1 VKPRI
6 DCPKCQKP
14 FRTQWAS
21 AAADLE
27 LPRGPAVSEK
37 FEAGRNFSNKL
48 WNATRF
54 VLMNFEGYSAGPLAG
69 VGDITTFPLE
79 DRWLLSRLA
88 SVTRDATKAIDEFKF
103 AELAR
108 VLYAFAWDEY
118 CSAYLELCKARLA
131 DPARRDQA
139 RGMLLLGLDTILRLL
154 HPIMPFVTEEIWQHL
169 AAAAS
174 GRRMPW
180 DDASQ
185 PLPNSLMLAAWP
197 KTPDSWIDPRTET
210 QFGTFLAVVAAIREI
225 RARQNV
231 PPKTRLTAVVRAPA
245 EIAALLEPMRSSIES
260 MAAADIAALGPAAF
274 GPPSAATAT
283 AAGCD
288 VFVDLADLVDVEAE
302 IARLL
307 KENEKTEGFITAK
320 QSKLANESFVSRAPD
335 AVIAKE
341 RAQLAELE
349 DKLAK
354 GLAALEDLRQRR
366 V

>member
-1 VKPRI
+1 
-6 DCPKCQKP
+6 
-14 FRTQWAS
+14 
-21 AAADLE
+21 
-27 LPRGPAVSEK
+27 
-37 FEAGRNFSNKL
+37 
-48 WNATRF
+48 
-54 VLMNFEGYSAGPLAG
+54 
-69 VGDITTFPLE
+69 
-79 DRWLLSRLA
+79 
-88 SVTRDATKAIDEFKF
+88 
-103 AELAR
+103 

-169 AAAAS
+169 AAAAG
-174 GRRMPW
+174 GRRMTW
-180 DDASQ
+180 DDASR
-185 PLPNSLMLAAWP
+185 PLSGSLMVAAWP
-197 KTPDSWIDPRTET
+197 TAPDTWIDARTET

-231 PPKTRLTAVVRAPA
+231 PPKTRLTAAVRAPA

-260 MAAADIAALGPAAF
+260 MAAADLAALGPDASA
-274 GPPSAATAT
+274 PPSAATAT

-288 VFVDLADLVDVEAE
+288 VFVDMAGLVDVDAE

-307 KENEKTEGFITAK
+307 KENEKTEGFIAAK
-320 QSKLANESFVSRAPD
+320 QAKLANESFVSRAPE
-335 AVIAKE
+335 AVITKE
-341 RAQLAELE
+341 RAQLSELE